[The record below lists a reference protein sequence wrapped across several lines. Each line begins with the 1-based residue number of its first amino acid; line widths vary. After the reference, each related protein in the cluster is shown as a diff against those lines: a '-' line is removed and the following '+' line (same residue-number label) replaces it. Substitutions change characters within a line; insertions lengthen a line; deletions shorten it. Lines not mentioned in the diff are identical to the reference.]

1 VTGLAVRL
9 RLLLLFSL
17 FGLRLH
23 ATEADLAAVQRADE
37 ARLQAMT
44 AGDGAAL
51 GRVLADGLVFGH
63 SDGRLE
69 SKAEYVKNLMDGDTA
84 YADARVDV
92 ANTTQIAPDVIVRHG
107 RQSMRKKLGS
117 NWNAL
122 DLRFMAVWRKES
134 DGWRMVSWQSLRP
147 TGSSVV
153 PK

>member
-1 VTGLAVRL
+1 VIGFAVRL
-9 RLLLLFSL
+9 WLLLLLSL

-37 ARLQAMT
+37 ARLQAMMS
-44 AGDGAAL
+44 GDGAAL
-51 GRVLADGLVFGH
+51 GRVLADSLVFGH

-69 SKAEYVKNLMDGDTA
+69 TKAEYVKNLMAGDTA
-84 YADARVDV
+84 YADAKVDV

-117 NWNAL
+117 NWNTL
-122 DLRFMAVWRKES
+122 DLRFMAVWRNES